1 MRSLLEQRT
10 PLYSQADLHITEREG
25 DTPEDVAQRSQK
37 TSFSLKRLKLP
48 NFAHPQDKSW

>member
-25 DTPEDVAQRSQK
+25 DTPEDVAQRVFESIPNV
-37 TSFSLKRLKLP
+37 LKRQVS
-48 NFAHPQDKSW
+48 H